1 VHTIFFEVITSPDVT
16 QALAED
22 IGVETAVL
30 DPIEGQTDADADYLD
45 VMYAN
50 LEALRAGLTCGG

>member
-1 VHTIFFEVITSPDVT
+1 VITSPDVT